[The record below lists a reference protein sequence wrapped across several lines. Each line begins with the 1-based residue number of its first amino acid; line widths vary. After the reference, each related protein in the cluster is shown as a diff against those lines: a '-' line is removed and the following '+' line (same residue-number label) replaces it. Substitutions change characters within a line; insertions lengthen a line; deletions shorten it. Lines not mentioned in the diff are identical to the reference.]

1 MSTPASQPRVGFTS
15 ELGLSLA
22 APSEALGADELV
34 GTARVVPELCAPEAG
49 VLRPSVLLAWADIVT
64 GWLANRYTLPQICLT
79 VDLDVRV
86 ARPIPVGAD
95 VRVRGRIL
103 KSGRTIQ
110 FCEAIYLLEGS
121 EEPVAI
127 ALATFVSS
135 PRPDDDIGELDTD
148 LSRTPRIVVTPP
160 EPVAVM
166 LGTRVV
172 GEGVVEV
179 DRHQRIINWADTI
192 QGGAV
197 CAVAE
202 EAVLAL
208 DPGHVPSALSVRFTG
223 TVRVGP
229 MRATA
234 ERLGPWVHIEVR
246 DVGNGGR
253 LAAVAF
259 ARAD

>member
-1 MSTPASQPRVGFTS
+1 
-15 ELGLSLA
+15 
-22 APSEALGADELV
+22 
-34 GTARVVPELCAPEAG
+34 
-49 VLRPSVLLAWADIVT
+49 
-64 GWLANRYTLPQICLT
+64 
-79 VDLDVRV
+79 VRV
-86 ARPIPVGAD
+86 ARPIPVGAE
-95 VRVRGRIL
+95 VSAHGRIL

-110 FCEAIYLLEGS
+110 FCEATYRLDGG
-121 EEPVAI
+121 EEPVAA

-135 PRPDDDIGELDTD
+135 PRPDDDLGELDTD
-148 LSRTPRIVVTPP
+148 PSRMTRIVVTPP
-160 EPVAVM
+160 EPVAAM

-172 GEGVVEV
+172 GPGVVEA

-234 ERLGPWVHIEVR
+234 ERLGPWVRVEVR
-246 DVGNGGR
+246 DVGNDSR

-259 ARAD
+259 ARTG